1 MAAIHFLDRRG
12 VASRA
17 HLTAALATM
26 EVEAILLRTRKGAIL
41 LISTMLEGCHL
52 QCQCMIGTMASVMVL
67 HREKGLM
74 RSILIA
80 PITITISSTQRHCLV
95 CHRTLH
101 CLLMRMQ
108 QITMVPV
115 LGFLGQVLY
124 RHHQNLHFPLTG
136 ITIMRRHGR
145 PQTRRCFLSF
155 LVLQLWQLIPLELT
169 PCLKLT
175 KCQMQTVLRLL
186 TMRLLL

>member
-17 HLTAALATM
+17 HLTAALATV

-74 RSILIA
+74 RRIV

-95 CHRTLH
+95 CHHTLH
-101 CLLMRMQ
+101 CLHMQ
-108 QITMVPV
+108 RLQITMIPV
-115 LGFLGQVLY
+115 LGFLGQV
-124 RHHQNLHFPLTG
+124 P
-136 ITIMRRHGR
+136 
-145 PQTRRCFLSF
+145 
-155 LVLQLWQLIPLELT
+155 
-169 PCLKLT
+169 
-175 KCQMQTVLRLL
+175 
-186 TMRLLL
+186 